1 MKNTTNQTF
10 SEVYDVISHFEEEM
24 QEKIPKSFINVIK
37 KNRDLDYEINID
49 YSVDIKKQLL
59 KETKIILSLIYRDY
73 LCSKEK
79 REELLALDLEET
91 EREEKIL
98 QKNMKLILRVEKK
111 KMFKVKK
118 KIKKINKKKIKRK
131 IYL

>member
-1 MKNTTNQTF
+1 M
-10 SEVYDVISHFEEEM
+10 
-24 QEKIPKSFINVIK
+24 
-37 KNRDLDYEINID
+37 DYEINID

-98 QKNMKLILRVEKK
+98 QINMKLILRVEKK

>member
-10 SEVYDVISHFEEEM
+10 NEVYDVISHFEEEM